1 MAVSTINVNRV
12 YPPIVSSSIPA
23 FLATDNSLN
32 ISFSLPKSLNY
43 GDVKNISIKFSQ
55 QSNNKSVVNTDIY
68 YDGIIYMTKPI
79 TSTNGIYT
87 VSVKSSDIKLGDNQG
102 WVPNTFYKIQIR
114 FGYSELTYTD
124 KVSFFKW
131 KKAQN
136 TATAFSEW
144 SNVII
149 TKAIQEPVVD
159 ILNNK
164 DTTSLDVG
172 FIITDS
178 QNVETTRFPKFHG
191 GYYNVAEEP
200 MDKYRFRLYE
210 GSYSSKSIPTED
222 PYLTS
227 GWLQFNGSGNNQYSG
242 LVEYSFNQQLIHT
255 GNKVYSLVF
264 DVITANGYEKS
275 SDFYVFT
282 ITETYLK
289 QLESLAFIVKDNSG
303 SSIFESTLYNADQVS
318 FALYEKLFDI
328 EGEEPTF
335 IQGYYNDTDV
345 EDNGKLIHFTAG
357 DIAYR
362 IGTIGYDAQLKKL
375 SRETRL
381 NAIKDFYTDL
391 RADENASLEIYIKNI
406 PYFVA
411 EIAET
416 ADGKKYTKQV
426 RKYQSLDGTFILSRA
441 CEKDNY
447 TQWVDI
453 AQFDW
458 YNESGYDKKLT
469 LLYEDFTIESGVKY
483 KYALQKKNVAGLRS
497 APKYEGDDVDTSP
510 AHYSNFQYSYIYNN
524 GIQIRLNYD
533 CKINSYKH
541 TTLFQKQDSLNS
553 KYPIILRNGL
563 AHYAEFQLG
572 AKISLL
578 SDEDLSFLMR
588 NDNAGGYFHSWTGDL
603 VISKDKYFDYASRNN
618 LSRYNDT
625 EISQKMVQGYSKFN
639 TDITDDNIYMERIYR
654 HWVEE
659 FLNDGGYK
667 LFKSATE
674 GNHIITLTNVSWTPQ
689 ATLSR
694 MIYDFSSTAYEVA
707 DCTPENIK
715 LYNINPL
722 TTISNNS
729 RLAIENAN
737 TKNIKTVGQI
747 ARTFNG
753 KYDKEVVNGKLNI
766 FENSKFDTTYDN
778 IYQAIRLKEEITISE
793 EKKYVLKRVRA
804 IWVEQYP
811 KLMLKNYIEYLKHR
825 ENGTLIEQLENSIEL
840 LRREQLLKEYE
851 ENQTNIIS
859 MIINGKEI
867 SMMPGRIYH
876 IDDIVLE
883 DMYLKFTRPILINYI
898 VDLEEQDYLDRVTVA
913 KREFAQ
919 LGQIAGVFTENK
931 DILNNYQFFRN
942 NDSVIVNEDYNYSLY
957 STLDILK
964 VIKEKTHNMILNSY
978 TDMKLQ
984 SSYDK
989 LMVQID
995 TYLEKIKSG
1004 IYDIND
1010 LIIEGTKLLEA
1021 YRPLASLKADEQT
1034 DAWMNNSDQMVIYNF
1049 SGVESLE
1056 IEADANTELI
1066 VYRTETYDPTIDT
1079 SLINSKGRSM
1089 RIGPSNKLVLNPIEG
1104 NTIISS
1110 IKFERPTYA
1119 IINYKAISSLEVKGY
1134 IEGQE

>member
-1 MAVSTINVNRV
+1 
-12 YPPIVSSSIPA
+12 
-23 FLATDNSLN
+23 
-32 ISFSLPKSLNY
+32 
-43 GDVKNISIKFSQ
+43 
-55 QSNNKSVVNTDIY
+55 
-68 YDGIIYMTKPI
+68 
-79 TSTNGIYT
+79 
-87 VSVKSSDIKLGDNQG
+87 
-102 WVPNTFYKIQIR
+102 
-114 FGYSELTYTD
+114 
-124 KVSFFKW
+124 
-131 KKAQN
+131 
-136 TATAFSEW
+136 
-144 SNVII
+144 
-149 TKAIQEPVVD
+149 
-159 ILNNK
+159 
-164 DTTSLDVG
+164 
-172 FIITDS
+172 
-178 QNVETTRFPKFHG
+178 
-191 GYYNVAEEP
+191 
-200 MDKYRFRLYE
+200 
-210 GSYSSKSIPTED
+210 
-222 PYLTS
+222 
-227 GWLQFNGSGNNQYSG
+227 
-242 LVEYSFNQQLIHT
+242 
-255 GNKVYSLVF
+255 
-264 DVITANGYEKS
+264 
-275 SDFYVFT
+275 
-282 ITETYLK
+282 
-289 QLESLAFIVKDNSG
+289 
-303 SSIFESTLYNADQVS
+303 
-318 FALYEKLFDI
+318 
-328 EGEEPTF
+328 
-335 IQGYYNDTDV
+335 
-345 EDNGKLIHFTAG
+345 
-357 DIAYR
+357 
-362 IGTIGYDAQLKKL
+362 
-375 SRETRL
+375 
-381 NAIKDFYTDL
+381 
-391 RADENASLEIYIKNI
+391 
-406 PYFVA
+406 
-411 EIAET
+411 
-416 ADGKKYTKQV
+416 
-426 RKYQSLDGTFILSRA
+426 
-441 CEKDNY
+441 
-447 TQWVDI
+447 
-453 AQFDW
+453 
-458 YNESGYDKKLT
+458 
-469 LLYEDFTIESGVKY
+469 
-483 KYALQKKNVAGLRS
+483 
-497 APKYEGDDVDTSP
+497 
-510 AHYSNFQYSYIYNN
+510 
-524 GIQIRLNYD
+524 
-533 CKINSYKH
+533 
-541 TTLFQKQDSLNS
+541 
-553 KYPIILRNGL
+553 
-563 AHYAEFQLG
+563 
-572 AKISLL
+572 
-578 SDEDLSFLMR
+578 MR

-603 VISKDKYFDYASRNN
+603 VISKDKYFNYASRNN
-618 LSRYNDT
+618 LSCYNDI

-825 ENGTLIEQLENSIEL
+825 ESGTLIEQLENSIEL
-840 LRREQLLKEYE
+840 LRSEQLLKEYE
-851 ENQTNIIS
+851 KNQTNIIS

-989 LMVQID
+989 LMIQID
-995 TYLEKIKSG
+995 NYLEKIKSG

-1066 VYRTETYDPTIDT
+1066 VYRTETYDPTTDT
-1079 SLINSKGRSM
+1079 SLTNSEGRSM